1 MNTAITR
8 ELILEGLDCANC
20 AAKIENR
27 VNKLD
32 GVNVASLNFVTKT
45 LKIDIETPGQV
56 EEILTQAR
64 QIIKSLEPDILIG
77 EKNEAFYNPIGVNID
92 IKQIIVFAVS
102 FALLV
107 IAMVLDLSAEVE
119 LVFFLLGYILVAIP
133 VLHKAGSNIF
143 RGQVFDEN
151 FLMSLATLAAFAI
164 GEYPEAVAVMLF
176 YRIGEFLQDLA
187 VDHSRQSISSL
198 MNIRPDYCTRII
210 NGDSERVSPK
220 IINTGDL
227 IVIKPGERV
236 PLDGHIIEGSSS
248 LDTSALTGESV
259 PRYLSTGD
267 EVMAGFLN
275 VDGLLKVEV
284 SKIYQDSA
292 VSRILDMVENAAS
305 NKAPAENFITRFAA
319 WYTPVV
325 VGAALALALI
335 PPYILNAGN
344 PQEWIYRALVF
355 LVISCPCALVISV
368 PLAFFAGIGS
378 ASRQGILVK
387 GSNYLDALNYA
398 DSMVFDKTGTLTT
411 GRFTVTNINTQ
422 PGIGRDELLGYA
434 AMAEQ
439 YSYHPLADSIKT
451 AYSGIID
458 EKQIEDYQDI
468 PGFGIKARI
477 LGRNVLAGSLRLME
491 KENIPFPPHNTE
503 ATLIHI
509 AIDGAYAGNI
519 ELADQ
524 LKQDVPLALQ
534 TLKEMGIKH
543 LIMLTGDKEANARKM
558 AAGLG
563 IDEVYSELLPDEKV
577 TIMEELEKRKYSA
590 RERLVFV
597 GDGINDAPVLARS
610 DLGIAMGG
618 LGSDAAIEAADIVI
632 MNDEPGRIPV
642 ALKIA
647 GNTHSIVVQ
656 NIVFALGVKA
666 VVLVLGA
673 LGMATMWQAVF
684 ADVGVTIIAVLNSLR
699 IMHSKY

>member
-56 EEILTQAR
+56 EETLTQAR

-524 LKQDVPLALQ
+524 LKQDVPLALE